1 MGITP
6 ITDASGLMDQLTMP
20 GVNPVQSTGSGSD
33 FKTIWSDQ
41 AANSATQTDKLTNY
55 VAKDN
60 ADSDVRKD
68 AAKDDNG
75 IRNASESNN
84 DQVDRSAKD
93 NEVSKT
99 DVKGTDSP
107 DETAKAVNDD
117 KSGGVLKDED
127 IESAQEVLAATIA
140 DLVQKIT
147 EILGTTPEEFENLLQ
162 TEGIDK
168 MQLLDGEVLSS
179 VLVKALGAESRLSLL
194 TDETNYDLFNRS
206 MEVLNDLLGKES
218 GIENLSIG
226 ELKELVSKTVPVN
239 DGVSAEDTVISGEES
254 LNTSSGEATKPETV
268 RYERDSDGNFIRT
281 NVDGAGKETGEA
293 SIVTE
298 AAKPEKQTR
307 DSGDK
312 KSGEHENPLMQ
323 GSSQTPEIKP
333 EGTDQVQNTAFSY
346 NTSVNEIAEQILER
360 MKTVTD
366 GDYSDV
372 EMQLHPASLGTLH
385 IHVTNNAGVLTASFV
400 TENEA
405 VRSAVE
411 SQMVRLIEQFESQ
424 GIKIEAVEVTVASH
438 AFEQGNDAGRSNESN
453 EGNPR
458 RSRRINLGDYAD
470 EEGIEGLNEEEK
482 IAAEMMAANGNTV
495 DFMAQY
501 GGQLMSSVSA
511 TVKNGEIVTSASQ
524 DSLSTKTNESNSGMD
539 KDAFLQL
546 LVAQMKYQD
555 PLEPTSNT
563 EYISQY
569 AQFSQVEA
577 LNNMST
583 TMELSRYSSYVGK
596 EVVIESTD
604 SSGKTT
610 QTRGFVDYVTFEE
623 GKAYFSIEG
632 NLYKAEDMVT
642 VISNEYS
649 NAEDI
654 AKKFAE
660 TIKDLPGVDSINV
673 NDHGNTSNNLYN
685 LYNSIGDYEKGFLDE
700 DDVKAMEKYVAKL
713 NELLVQLANEAALE
727 QQRKEAEA
735 AAAAQ
740 AQTQQTAEET
750 TPVSGDSSEGDA
762 ADTQPDDTAIA
773 ENAASQ
779 GAVTPEED

>member
-1 MGITP
+1 
-6 ITDASGLMDQLTMP
+6 
-20 GVNPVQSTGSGSD
+20 
-33 FKTIWSDQ
+33 
-41 AANSATQTDKLTNY
+41 
-55 VAKDN
+55 
-60 ADSDVRKD
+60 
-68 AAKDDNG
+68 
-75 IRNASESNN
+75 
-84 DQVDRSAKD
+84 
-93 NEVSKT
+93 
-99 DVKGTDSP
+99 
-107 DETAKAVNDD
+107 
-117 KSGGVLKDED
+117 
-127 IESAQEVLAATIA
+127 
-140 DLVQKIT
+140 
-147 EILGTTPEEFENLLQ
+147 
-162 TEGIDK
+162 
-168 MQLLDGEVLSS
+168 
-179 VLVKALGAESRLSLL
+179 
-194 TDETNYDLFNRS
+194 
-206 MEVLNDLLGKES
+206 
-218 GIENLSIG
+218 
-226 ELKELVSKTVPVN
+226 
-239 DGVSAEDTVISGEES
+239 
-254 LNTSSGEATKPETV
+254 
-268 RYERDSDGNFIRT
+268 
-281 NVDGAGKETGEA
+281 
-293 SIVTE
+293 
-298 AAKPEKQTR
+298 
-307 DSGDK
+307 
-312 KSGEHENPLMQ
+312 
-323 GSSQTPEIKP
+323 
-333 EGTDQVQNTAFSY
+333 
-346 NTSVNEIAEQILER
+346 
-360 MKTVTD
+360 
-366 GDYSDV
+366 
-372 EMQLHPASLGTLH
+372 
-385 IHVTNNAGVLTASFV
+385 
-400 TENEA
+400 
-405 VRSAVE
+405 
-411 SQMVRLIEQFESQ
+411 
-424 GIKIEAVEVTVASH
+424 
-438 AFEQGNDAGRSNESN
+438 
-453 EGNPR
+453 
-458 RSRRINLGDYAD
+458 
-470 EEGIEGLNEEEK
+470 
-482 IAAEMMAANGNTV
+482 
-495 DFMAQY
+495 
-501 GGQLMSSVSA
+501 MSSVSA

-604 SSGKTT
+604 SSGKST

-673 NDHGNTSNNLYN
+673 NDHGNTINNLYN

-700 DDVKAMEKYVAKL
+700 DDVKEMEKYVAKL

-750 TPVSGDSSEGDA
+750 TPVSGDSSESDA
-762 ADTQPDDTAIA
+762 ADTQPDDIAIA